1 MANGADTVSNVLTSV
16 PIGEMVRSMALAIA
30 DAQFELD
37 KVVFDHGRV
46 HERPATV
53 ARPG

>member
-1 MANGADTVSNVLTSV
+1 MANGANTVSNVLTSV

-37 KVVFDHGRV
+37 K
-46 HERPATV
+46 ASC
-53 ARPG
+53 